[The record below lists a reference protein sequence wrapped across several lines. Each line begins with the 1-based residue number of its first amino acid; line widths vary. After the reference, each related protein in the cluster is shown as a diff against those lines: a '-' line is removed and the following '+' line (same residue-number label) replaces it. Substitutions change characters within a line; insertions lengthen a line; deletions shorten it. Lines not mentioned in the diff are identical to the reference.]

1 MSFYCIKFL
10 KFIQKITM
18 LTQNAKL
25 VKSNFYSVV
34 MIEVLKLCN
43 Y

>member
-25 VKSNFYSVV
+25 VKSNFYSG
-34 MIEVLKLCN
+34 CN
-43 Y
+43 D